1 MFPITTTTDSLAA
14 ALWGCPASRLRMIG
28 DDVPAST
35 GPDGVL
41 RYDAGACRGAPVH
54 RLTGS
59 EVVTVY
65 LDGDRIVGVDGPH
78 AAVLYFPADGRVVE
92 GDIVPA

>member
-59 EVVTVY
+59 ELVTVY
-65 LDGDRIVGVDGPH
+65 LDGVRIVGIDGPR
-78 AAVLYFPADGRVVE
+78 AALYFPADGREVE

>member
-1 MFPITTTTDSLAA
+1 MFTITTTTNSLAA

-28 DDVPAST
+28 DDVPAFT

-65 LDGDRIVGVDGPH
+65 LDGVRIVGIDGPH
-78 AAVLYFPADGRVVE
+78 AVLYFPSDGREVE